1 MHREASRVDPT
12 VMSDADLKSG
22 ITAFAATISSQ
33 PLGLAK
39 HRPEAWGHQLKC
51 FENVGR
57 KVQQDGGRG
66 QSGWMFQYKYLADD
80 TRLGYLIAIHHAVW
94 HAPNSQLVDVTP
106 FHSKPQNHPLCPG
119 DGVLFLV
126 DDSAPPVITDKVIAP
141 LPSRFFP
148 LSSEDRLVNH
158 VKRLEEEERQAC
170 QRIYDQGSPA

>member
-1 MHREASRVDPT
+1 MI
-12 VMSDADLKSG
+12 SDSELRKG
-22 ITAFAATISSQ
+22 ITAFAATISGQ

-39 HRPEAWGHQLKC
+39 HCPEPWGQQMRC

-66 QSGWMFQYKYLADD
+66 QSGWMFQFKYLADD
-80 TRLGYLIAIHHAVW
+80 ASLGYLVATHHTVW
-94 HAPNSQLVDVTP
+94 HAPGGQLIDVTP
-106 FHSKPQNHPLCPG
+106 FHSNPQNHPLCPG

-126 DDSAPPVITDKVIAP
+126 DDAAPPVFTDKVMAP

-148 LSSEDRLVNH
+148 LSAEDRLVEH

-170 QRIYDQGSPA
+170 QRIYDQGAPA